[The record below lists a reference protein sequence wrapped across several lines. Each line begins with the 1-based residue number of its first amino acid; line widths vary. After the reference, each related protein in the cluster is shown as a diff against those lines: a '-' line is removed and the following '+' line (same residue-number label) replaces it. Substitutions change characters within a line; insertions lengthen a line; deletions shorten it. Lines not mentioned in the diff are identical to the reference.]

1 MVKIIHSAT
10 GLLKKSWERNAF
22 GEKMT
27 DGAIERA
34 AEIMNYNRKL
44 IKKIQIFDEE
54 AKLELERALKERFEK
69 IEKVNI
75 ETDYIR
81 VDPKPGASLSGI
93 DIFEIEKA
101 TGFCFQYTTDFGD
114 YIFYILKSGVND
126 VKGSELDNIK
136 RSEYLDEIR
145 ELEKYIREGE
155 NAKKSVRLSP
165 SKLKKEYFY

>member
-75 ETDYIR
+75 ETDYMR
-81 VDPKPGASLSGI
+81 VDPKAGVSLSGI
-93 DIFEIEKA
+93 DIFEIERA

-114 YIFYILKSGVND
+114 CIFYRPEVDD
-126 VKGSELDNIK
+126 VRGSELDNIK

-155 NAKKSVRLSP
+155 NAKKSVRLSA